1 MRTHSL
7 PAALAAVA
15 ALLLTESS
23 FAAAPQHARP
33 IFTTIPNNAPWHDA
47 TKIRPGSQLVQWNG
61 SFVDHTGATI
71 TYTMEGD
78 WVVLKSEE
86 VDSMGKAATYDNRY
100 KFDGKEY
107 PFKNALIEGAISLKR
122 TDDLHAEGYLKGA
135 KGKTNLKAVIS
146 KHGKT
151 RTLTTTGVNAEGKP
165 IHNVAVYE
173 KQ

>member
-1 MRTHSL
+1 MIRILQRLVIGIVIATFALTAADMLSGTWKL
-7 PAALAAVA
+7 NPAK
-15 ALLLTESS
+15 SKYNPGP
-23 FAAAPQHARP
+23 AP
-33 IFTTIPNNAPWHDA
+33 
-47 TKIRPGSQLVQWNG
+47 KS
-61 SFVDHTGATI
+61 ATI

-107 PFKNALIEGAISLKR
+107 PFKNALIEGAISLRR